1 MSVPEIARLVPAA
14 PSMLQL
20 VPPLQQALADRS
32 FAHSGQAKW
41 DPERALDIAAR
52 QGFEAEVPVA
62 HRAAVASLAGAPA
75 PWFGRRLTVLWTMF
89 MLGRP
94 TDQGAQTLWMAEAAR
109 LLGDLPHDILAH
121 SIDEAIKASRHGF
134 MPSVGEIRSVADPL
148 VVERRMHIDRLGRMA
163 AALNDQAACDERQ
176 SRREDARRHAENSAR

>member
-1 MSVPEIARLVPAA
+1 MTVPEVVRLAPAA

-20 VPPLQQALADRS
+20 APPLQQALADRA

-52 QGFEAEVPVA
+52 HGLEAQVPAA
-62 HRAAVASLAGAPA
+62 HLAAVASLEGAPA

-121 SIDEAIKASRHGF
+121 SIDEAIKVSRHGF
-134 MPSVGEIRSVADPL
+134 MPSVGEIRGIADPL
-148 VVERRMHIDRLGRMA
+148 LGERRTHIDRLSRMA
-163 AALNDQAACDERQ
+163 AALNNAAASQGR
-176 SRREDARRHAENSAR
+176 SGRRHDARLHADHGER

>member
-1 MSVPEIARLVPAA
+1 MTVPEVARLVPAA

-52 QGFEAEVPVA
+52 QGFEAEVPAA

-89 MLGRP
+89 MLGRS

-121 SIDEAIKASRHGF
+121 SIDEAIKVSRHGF
-134 MPSVGEIRSVADPL
+134 MPSVGEIRGIADPL
-148 VVERRMHIDRLGRMA
+148 VGERRTHIERLGRMV
-163 AALNDQAACDERQ
+163 AALDDFAASEVR
-176 SRREDARRHAENSAR
+176 SARRDDARRHVEHAER